1 MYVIDIGFAIT
12 LLIALFSMSSN
23 RLMMYISVG
32 YVIGMLLMLPNGYY
46 KEVTIENRKRIM
58 RIIAVTAAYI
68 STGNLETAIKVA
80 IANIACNIICDAAI
94 RFVSAPCKGNMHV
107 NMIITMAIGLS
118 VCSGN
123 SWCSYL
129 LVGIMFGYM
138 LSAIGAMVNESSYG
152 RS

>member
-12 LLIALFSMSSN
+12 VLVALFSMSSN
-23 RLMMYISVG
+23 RLMMYLSVG
-32 YVIGMLLMLPNGYY
+32 YIVGMLLRLPNGYY
-46 KEVTIENRKRIM
+46 KESTLERRKMIM
-58 RIIAVTAAYI
+58 RLIAVSAAYI
-68 STGNLETAIKVA
+68 STGDLETTIKVA
-80 IANIACNIICDAAI
+80 IANVACNIICDAAI
-94 RFVSAPCKGNMHV
+94 RFVSVPCKGNMHV

-138 LSAIGAMVNESSYG
+138 LSAIDAMVKESSYG